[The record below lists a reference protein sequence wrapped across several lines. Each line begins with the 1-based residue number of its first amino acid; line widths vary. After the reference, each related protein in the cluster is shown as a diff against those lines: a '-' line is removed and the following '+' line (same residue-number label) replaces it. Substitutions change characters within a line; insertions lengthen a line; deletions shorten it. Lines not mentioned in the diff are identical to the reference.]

1 MRIFRP
7 CKGGL
12 ARLGGL
18 AARGGSACVSGWPCW
33 GEGRHDDVFIAILQ
47 QRGVPE
53 ARCRPG
59 FAEGGLFLPQGRI
72 KDDHPPRW
80 RSRHEGMEVTATTA
94 PDSTVVLHYPIGCSN
109 CGQTH
114 VLSERPSFSRGAS
127 LRFRCQR
134 CHIQVRSSM
143 CTCRACGSKLV
154 HCRCSVEGAHSTLT
168 QRPLAAFF
176 AAAATRANPHPCGLP
191 PASRGRLRLPLP
203 WCTPSRVVSV
213 VPTASPARPSLLGCA
228 APLRMT
234 RRPRLRVPH
243 PEWRGVRRHH
253 GLVGP

>member
-114 VLSERPSFSRGAS
+114 VLNERPSFSRGAS

-154 HCRCSVEGAHSTLT
+154 HCRCSVAGAHSTPT

-176 AAAATRANPHPCGLP
+176 AAAAARQTPGEPAPMRAPARVSRASSAPASVMHAGTRRERRSDGVARSSLAAWLRSTNQDDAAP
-191 PASRGRLRLPLP
+191 PAAGA
-203 WCTPSRVVSV
+203 PS
-213 VPTASPARPSLLGCA
+213 
-228 APLRMT
+228 
-234 RRPRLRVPH
+234 
-243 PEWRGVRRHH
+243 
-253 GLVGP
+253 